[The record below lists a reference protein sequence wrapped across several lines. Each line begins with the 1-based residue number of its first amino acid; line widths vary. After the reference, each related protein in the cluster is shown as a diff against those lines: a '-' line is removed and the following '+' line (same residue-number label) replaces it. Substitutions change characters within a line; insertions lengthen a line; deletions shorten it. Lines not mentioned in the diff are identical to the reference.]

1 MEARSRTSGEV
12 AGGRIEIREAARRP
26 SLDGSRGSTAGP
38 GTMLRCDNG
47 KGREQKKA
55 CLVWGWRH
63 GLGWLGDS
71 EEDDGGIRHH
81 KAASTAWV
89 DMFSSSRPRGLGTGW
104 GPIEWTLDAGHG
116 RRDEKRMSTEEG
128 GRDDGVLDAVWP
140 CRWRRGTLSRWVAV
154 AAGCHGMPAAGPPWA
169 KATSSRLFGGWDA
182 AHAGRVVCEGQEDTR
197 WRWWY
202 SARPRGRWRGLL
214 EEARRP
220 TGAKHTGT
228 QPARLWLKSNGRYQ
242 GPHRLG
248 GKNER
253 TRTENDQPP
262 SGQV

>member
-1 MEARSRTSGEV
+1 MAKEGNKKWLAW
-12 AGGRIEIREAARRP
+12 AGDGGMGW
-26 SLDGSRGSTAGP
+26 DGSETRRKMTEGSDTTRLHRPPGSTCLARVARG
-38 GTMLRCDNG
+38 GSARGGGLSNG
-47 KGREQKKA
+47 R
-55 CLVWGWRH
+55 
-63 GLGWLGDS
+63 
-71 EEDDGGIRHH
+71 
-81 KAASTAWV
+81 
-89 DMFSSSRPRGLGTGW
+89 
-104 GPIEWTLDAGHG
+104 WTLDVVDE
-116 RRDEKRMSTEEG
+116 DEKRMSTEEG

-242 GPHRLG
+242 VPHRLG